1 MSETLAVTASYKSGE
16 HGVKTLQLFLLLAVL
31 NLLTAFV
38 SSRFVMTREIYY
50 SLFSSQL
57 ETSSIDEIVNVLDK
71 TYRVHLG
78 LIPLIL
84 LVKIAF
90 VTLLLQ
96 LSFLLMSI
104 EIGFKNLFRGV
115 ALANLVSIVSA
126 ATKMVWI
133 KAVPLDKLSFEV
145 LESNPLAL
153 SNILNS
159 SSYSRA
165 AFTLLNNVNV
175 FEFVWIA
182 VVIVYLK
189 TRADVQTIDA
199 CMVTILAWAFLLFGQ
214 YGLVYYFTQVF

>member
-71 TYRVHLG
+71 TYRVHLA

-96 LSFLLMSI
+96 FSFLLMSI

-126 ATKMVWI
+126 VTKMAWI

-199 CMVTILAWAFLLFGQ
+199 CMVTILVWAFLLFGQ